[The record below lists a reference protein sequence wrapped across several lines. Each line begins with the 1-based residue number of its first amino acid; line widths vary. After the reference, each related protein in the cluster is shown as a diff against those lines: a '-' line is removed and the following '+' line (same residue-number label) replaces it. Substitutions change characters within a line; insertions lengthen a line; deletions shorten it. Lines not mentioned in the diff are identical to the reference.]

1 MHMGTRKIAAI
12 SLALTV
18 LLIAFFSIFQ
28 PFPTDLNG
36 QNSIGIECESREA
49 MDTIVT
55 VEIVSRENS
64 SKTALD
70 LAFNEIERIEK
81 LMSTYR
87 EESEISRLN
96 REGYL
101 LEASPDLVH
110 VIDRSIYYSEIS
122 GGAFDITILPMLML
136 WKTKINSGEYPTDQE
151 INDTLAL
158 VNYSNITLEN
168 NSIALRTDGMAITLG
183 GVAKGYAVD
192 EAVAV
197 LKKNGYNSGFV
208 NAGGDGMYFGTKP
221 DGSPWKVGLRNPDNK
236 TDTIAVL
243 NISDMAVTTSGNY
256 ERYFNES
263 ARLSHI
269 SDPRS
274 GHPSQS
280 LMSATIIATSA
291 LEADALATAVF
302 VLGPVEGMNMVERT
316 EGTECLLITPDR
328 NVLKSTG
335 FKAYEVE

>member
-1 MHMGTRKIAAI
+1 MDTRKAAAI
-12 SLALTV
+12 SLSLIV
-18 LLIAFFSIFQ
+18 VLIAFFSISQ
-28 PFPTDLNG
+28 HISTDSDDNNG
-36 QNSIGIECESREA
+36 IGVEYESWAA
-49 MDTIVT
+49 MGTIVSI
-55 VEIVSRENS
+55 EIIGPENS
-64 SKTALD
+64 SKNALN
-70 LAFNEIERIEK
+70 LAFEEIDRIEE
-81 LMSTYR
+81 LMSTY
-87 EESEISRLN
+87 EEDSEISRLN
-96 REGYL
+96 REGHIRD
-101 LEASPDLVH
+101 ASPDLIH
-110 VIDRSIYYSEIS
+110 VVDRSIYYSEIS
-122 GGAFDITILPMLML
+122 DGAFDITILPILTL
-136 WKTKINSGEYPTDQE
+136 WKTKINAGVHPTDQE
-151 INDTLAL
+151 INDTLNF

-197 LKKNGYNSGFV
+197 LKEHGYNSGFV

-236 TDTIAVL
+236 TDTIVVL

-274 GHPSQS
+274 GRPSQN

-291 LEADALATAVF
+291 MEADALATAVF
-302 VLGPVEGMNMVERT
+302 VLGPVEGMNLIERT
-316 EGTECLLITPDR
+316 DETECLLITPDK
-328 NVLKSTG
+328 NILKSTG
-335 FKAYEVE
+335 FKTYEVE